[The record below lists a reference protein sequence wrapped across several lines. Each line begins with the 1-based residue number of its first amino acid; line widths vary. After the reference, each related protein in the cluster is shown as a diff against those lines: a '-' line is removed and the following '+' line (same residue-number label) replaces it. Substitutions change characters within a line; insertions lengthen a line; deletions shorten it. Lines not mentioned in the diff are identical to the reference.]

1 MKKKSSD
8 LLPKPLD
15 IVGDDSDEK
24 PKKKAAKKPKIAA
37 NTEGLTE
44 EQAQKLR
51 MMAVIHKMIT

>member
-1 MKKKSSD
+1 MPR
-8 LLPKPLD
+8 LPNAAQMP
-15 IVGDDSDEK
+15 V
-24 PKKKAAKKPKIAA
+24 KAAKKPKIAA